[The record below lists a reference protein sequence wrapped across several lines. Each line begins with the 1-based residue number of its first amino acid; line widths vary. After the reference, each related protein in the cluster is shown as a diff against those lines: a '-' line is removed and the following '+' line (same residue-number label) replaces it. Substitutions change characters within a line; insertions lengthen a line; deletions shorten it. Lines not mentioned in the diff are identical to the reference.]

1 MERKSQ
7 ESVPRTGR
15 GEGPRTERMIVAG
28 GSFIRAQYRLPPL
41 SEDIKN
47 AIVALFQFLVA
58 GQRLNG
64 PVSVDALDSVTLI
77 HTAYGDVSVNRVEH
91 PVNRRLQ
98 TKYIFTVPLQF
109 FIKGRRTDGRFYR
122 EMEAA
127 LRALAECRF
136 TFVDSSDG
144 LRHTTNTGIIN
155 DPETLSPLEGAD
167 GRNTIVTF
175 SMTRSMLEVL
185 FDASC
190 GFHRF
195 IEADC
200 MALTSI
206 YAKRLYEL
214 LCGWDG
220 GTVYRMEVGRFK
232 EMFCIT
238 GRYAQLSDLR
248 KRVLEPAVKEIN
260 GKTGLTVGCSVE
272 KGALDAGARVIEFR
286 VLRNSALLAG
296 EELSRKYVVWPEA
309 RLMEFLTAEVK
320 MRRGEIRPHALLF
333 HKVSSAPAVMAELPR
348 KWEKTLARIPAAGT
362 DRLSREKVRRERVA
376 HFVASVRGM
385 VDDCGL

>member
-1 MERKSQ
+1 MTKKKQTGEDG
-7 ESVPRTGR
+7 RTD
-15 GEGPRTERMIVAG
+15 RMIVAG
-28 GSFIRAQYRLPPL
+28 GSFIRARYRLPPL
-41 SEDIKN
+41 GEDIKN
-47 AIVALFQFLVA
+47 AIVALFQFLVS
-58 GQRLNG
+58 GQKLNG
-64 PVSVDALDSVTLI
+64 PVSVEALDSLTLI
-77 HTAYGDVSVNRVEH
+77 RTEYGDVSVNRVDH

-98 TKYIFTVPLQF
+98 TKYIFTVPMQF

-136 TFVDSSDG
+136 TFIDSEDG

-155 DPETLSPLEGAD
+155 DPETLSPQEGAD

-175 SMTRSMLEVL
+175 SMTQSMLGIL
-185 FDASC
+185 FDASY

-206 YAKRLYEL
+206 YAKRIYEQ
-214 LCGWDG
+214 LCGWDS

-238 GRYAQLSDLR
+238 GLYSQLSDLR

-260 GKTGLTVGCSVE
+260 EKTDLTVISLWRRALHTRGRESSSSRCCAIQHCS
-272 KGALDAGARVIEFR
+272 
-286 VLRNSALLAG
+286 SQT
-296 EELSRKYVVWPEA
+296 S
-309 RLMEFLTAEVK
+309 
-320 MRRGEIRPHALLF
+320 
-333 HKVSSAPAVMAELPR
+333 
-348 KWEKTLARIPAAGT
+348 
-362 DRLSREKVRRERVA
+362 SRESTSSGRRRV
-376 HFVASVRGM
+376 
-385 VDDCGL
+385 

>member
-1 MERKSQ
+1 MAKKKQTGEDG
-7 ESVPRTGR
+7 RTD
-15 GEGPRTERMIVAG
+15 RMIVAG
-28 GSFIRAQYRLPPL
+28 GSFIRARYRLPPL
-41 SEDIKN
+41 GEDIKN
-47 AIVALFQFLVA
+47 AIVALFQFLVS
-58 GQRLNG
+58 GQKLNG
-64 PVSVDALDSVTLI
+64 PVSVEALDSLTLI
-77 HTAYGDVSVNRVEH
+77 RTEYGDVSVNRADH

-98 TKYIFTVPLQF
+98 TKYIFTVPMQF

-136 TFVDSSDG
+136 TFIDSEDG

-155 DPETLSPLEGAD
+155 DPETLSPQEGAD

-175 SMTRSMLEVL
+175 SMTQSMLGIL
-185 FDASC
+185 FDASY

-206 YAKRLYEL
+206 YAKRIYEQ
-214 LCGWDG
+214 LCGWDS

-238 GRYAQLSDLR
+238 GLYSQLSDLR

-260 GKTGLTVGCSVE
+260 EKTDLTVNFSLE
-272 KGALDAGARVIEFR
+272 KGASDTRTRVIVFK
-286 VLRNSALLAG
+286 VLRNPALLVAD
-296 EELSRKYVVWPEA
+296 ELSRKYIVWPEA
-309 RLMEFLTAEVK
+309 RLMEFLTGDVG
-320 MRRGEIRPHALLF
+320 MRRSEIRPHALLF
-333 HKVSSAPAVMAELPR
+333 HRVSLAPALMAELPR
-348 KWEKTLARIPAAGT
+348 KWEKTCGRIPADGT
-362 DRLSREKVRRERVA
+362 DRASRERVRRERVA
-376 HFVASVRGM
+376 HFIASLQGM
-385 VDDCGL
+385 LDDYGL

>member
-1 MERKSQ
+1 MAGRKRRQ
-7 ESVPRTGR
+7 TG
-15 GEGPRTERMIVAG
+15 GDSRTERMIVAG

-58 GQRLNG
+58 GQRLDG
-64 PVSVDALDSVTLI
+64 PVSVDAMDGTAVI
-77 HTAYGDVSVNRVEH
+77 RTAYGDVSVSRVEH

-127 LRALAECRF
+127 LRALAGCRF

-155 DPETLSPLEGAD
+155 DPETLSPQEGAD

-206 YAKRLYEL
+206 YAKRLYEQ

-232 EMFCIT
+232 DMFRIAD
-238 GRYAQLSDLR
+238 RYPHTADLR
-248 KRVLEPAVKEIN
+248 
-260 GKTGLTVGCSVE
+260 
-272 KGALDAGARVIEFR
+272 
-286 VLRNSALLAG
+286 
-296 EELSRKYVVWPEA
+296 
-309 RLMEFLTAEVK
+309 
-320 MRRGEIRPHALLF
+320 RRF
-333 HKVSSAPAVMAELPR
+333 M
-348 KWEKTLARIPAAGT
+348 
-362 DRLSREKVRRERVA
+362 
-376 HFVASVRGM
+376 
-385 VDDCGL
+385 

>member
-1 MERKSQ
+1 MTKKKQTGEDG
-7 ESVPRTGR
+7 RTD
-15 GEGPRTERMIVAG
+15 RMIVAG
-28 GSFIRAQYRLPPL
+28 GSFIRARYRLPPL
-41 SEDIKN
+41 GEDIKN
-47 AIVALFQFLVA
+47 AIVALFQFLVS
-58 GQRLNG
+58 GQKLNG
-64 PVSVDALDSVTLI
+64 PVSVEALDSLTLI
-77 HTAYGDVSVNRVEH
+77 RTEYGDVSVNRVDH

-98 TKYIFTVPLQF
+98 TKYIFTVPMQF

-136 TFVDSSDG
+136 TFIDSEDG

-155 DPETLSPLEGAD
+155 DPETLSPQEGAD

-175 SMTRSMLEVL
+175 SMTQSMLGIL
-185 FDASC
+185 FDASY

-206 YAKRLYEL
+206 YAKRIYEQ
-214 LCGWDG
+214 LCGWDS

-238 GRYAQLSDLR
+238 GLYSQLSDLR

-260 GKTGLTVGCSVE
+260 EKTDLTVNFSLE
-272 KGALDAGARVIEFR
+272 KGAADTRTRVIVFK
-286 VLRNSALLAG
+286 VLRNPALLVAD
-296 EELSRKYVVWPEA
+296 ELSRKYVVWPEA
-309 RLMEFLTAEVK
+309 RLMEFLTGDVG
-320 MRRGEIRPHALLF
+320 MRRSEIRPHALLF
-333 HKVSSAPAVMAELPR
+333 HRVSLAPALMAELPR
-348 KWEKTLARIPAAGT
+348 KWEKTCGRIPADGT
-362 DRLSREKVRRERVA
+362 DRASRERVRRERVA
-376 HFVASVRGM
+376 HFIASLQGM
-385 VDDCGL
+385 LDDYEL

>member
-1 MERKSQ
+1 MAGRKRKQ
-7 ESVPRTGR
+7 TG
-15 GEGPRTERMIVAG
+15 EDSRTERMIVAG

-58 GQRLNG
+58 GQRLDG
-64 PVSVDALDSVTLI
+64 RVSVEAMDGTAVI
-77 HTAYGDVSVNRVEH
+77 RTAYGDVSVSRVEH

-144 LRHTTNTGIIN
+144 LRHTTNTGIIS
-155 DPETLSPLEGAD
+155 DPETLSPQEGAD

-206 YAKRLYEL
+206 YAKRLYEQ

-232 EMFCIT
+232 DMFRIAD
-238 GRYAQLSDLR
+238 RYPHTADLR
-248 KRVLEPAVKEIN
+248 RRVLEPAVREIN
-260 GKTGLTVGCSVE
+260 GKTDLTVDFAIVR
-272 KGALDAGARVIEFR
+272 GADDPKARVIEFR
-286 VLRNSALLAG
+286 VLRNSALLA
-296 EELSRKYVVWPEA
+296 EVELSRKYVLWPEA
-309 RLMEFLTAEVK
+309 RLMDFLTGTVG
-320 MRRGEIRPHALLF
+320 MRKGEIKPHAALF
-333 HKVSSAPAVMAELPR
+333 GRVSGLPALMAELPR
-348 KWEKTLARIPAAGT
+348 KWEKTRERIPEDGR
-362 DRLSREKVRRERVA
+362 DRVSRERVRRARVA
-376 HFVASVRGM
+376 HFIASVRGM
-385 VDDCGL
+385 ADDYGL

>member
-1 MERKSQ
+1 MAKKKQTGEDG
-7 ESVPRTGR
+7 RTD
-15 GEGPRTERMIVAG
+15 RMIVAG
-28 GSFIRAQYRLPPL
+28 GSFIRARYRLPPL
-41 SEDIKN
+41 GEDIKN
-47 AIVALFQFLVA
+47 AIVALFQFLVS
-58 GQRLNG
+58 GQKLNG
-64 PVSVDALDSVTLI
+64 PVSVEALDSLTLI
-77 HTAYGDVSVNRVEH
+77 RTEYGDVSVNRVDH

-98 TKYIFTVPLQF
+98 TKYIFTVPMQF

-136 TFVDSSDG
+136 TFIDSEDG

-155 DPETLSPLEGAD
+155 DPETLSPQEGAD

-175 SMTRSMLEVL
+175 SMTQSMLGIL
-185 FDASC
+185 FDASY

-206 YAKRLYEL
+206 YAKRIYEQ
-214 LCGWDG
+214 LCGWDS

-238 GRYAQLSDLR
+238 GLYSQLSDLR

-260 GKTGLTVGCSVE
+260 EKTDLTVNFSLE
-272 KGALDAGARVIEFR
+272 KGASDTRTRVIVFK
-286 VLRNSALLAG
+286 VLRNPALLVAD
-296 EELSRKYVVWPEA
+296 ELSRKYIVWPEA
-309 RLMEFLTAEVK
+309 RLMEFLTGDVG
-320 MRRGEIRPHALLF
+320 MRRSEIRPHALLF
-333 HKVSSAPAVMAELPR
+333 HRVSLAPALMAELPR
-348 KWEKTLARIPAAGT
+348 KWEKTCGRIPAEGT
-362 DRLSREKVRRERVA
+362 DRASRERVRRERVA
-376 HFVASVRGM
+376 HFIASLHGM
-385 VDDCGL
+385 LDDYGL

>member
-1 MERKSQ
+1 MQ
-7 ESVPRTGR
+7 GGRTKGSA
-15 GEGPRTERMIVAG
+15 GASDRMIVAG
-28 GSFIRAQYRLPPL
+28 GSFIRARYRLTPL
-41 SEDIKN
+41 GEDVKN
-47 AIVALFQFLVA
+47 AIVALFQFLVS
-58 GQRLNG
+58 GQRLDG
-64 PVSVDALDSVTLI
+64 PVSAAALDGVALI
-77 HTAYGDVSVNRVEH
+77 PTGYGNVSVNRVEH

-98 TKYIFTVPLQF
+98 TKYIFTVPMQF

-155 DPETLSPLEGAD
+155 DPETLSPQEGAD

-175 SMTRSMLEVL
+175 SMTRSMLELL

-206 YAKRLYEL
+206 YAKRLYEM

-220 GTVYRMEVGRFK
+220 GTACRMEVGRFK

-238 GRYAQLSDLR
+238 DRYSQLSDLR
-248 KRVLEPAVKEIN
+248 KRVLEPAVREIN
-260 GKTGLTVGCSVE
+260 GKTGLTVSCSVE
-272 KGALDAGARVIEFR
+272 NGAAGPGARVIVFR
-286 VLRNSALLAG
+286 VLRNASLLADG
-296 EELSRKYVVWPEA
+296 ELSRRHIVWPEA
-309 RLMEFLTAEVK
+309 RLMEFLTGEVG
-320 MRRGEIRPHALLF
+320 MRKGEIRPHALLF
-333 HKVSSAPAVMAELPR
+333 HRASGSPAVMAELPR
-348 KWEKTLARIPAAGT
+348 KWEKTRERIPQEGS
-362 DRLSREKVRRERVA
+362 DRVSRERTRRERVA

-385 VDDCGL
+385 LDDCGL

>member
-1 MERKSQ
+1 MAKKKQAGEDG
-7 ESVPRTGR
+7 RTD
-15 GEGPRTERMIVAG
+15 RMIVAG
-28 GSFIRAQYRLPPL
+28 GSFIRARYRLPPL
-41 SEDIKN
+41 GEDIKN
-47 AIVALFQFLVA
+47 AIVALFQFLVS
-58 GQRLNG
+58 GQKLNG
-64 PVSVDALDSVTLI
+64 PVSVEALDSLTLI
-77 HTAYGDVSVNRVEH
+77 RTEYGDVSVNRVDH

-98 TKYIFTVPLQF
+98 TKYIFTVPMQF

-136 TFVDSSDG
+136 TFIDSEDG

-155 DPETLSPLEGAD
+155 DPETLSPQEGAD

-175 SMTRSMLEVL
+175 SMTQSMLGIL
-185 FDASC
+185 FDASY

-206 YAKRLYEL
+206 YAKRIYEQ
-214 LCGWDG
+214 LCGWDS

-238 GRYAQLSDLR
+238 GLYSQLSDLR

-260 GKTGLTVGCSVE
+260 EKTDLTVNFSLE
-272 KGALDAGARVIEFR
+272 KGASDTRTRVIVFK
-286 VLRNSALLAG
+286 VLRNPALLVAD
-296 EELSRKYVVWPEA
+296 ELSRKYIVWPEA
-309 RLMEFLTAEVK
+309 RLMEFLTGDVG
-320 MRRGEIRPHALLF
+320 MRRSEIRPHALLF
-333 HKVSSAPAVMAELPR
+333 HRISLAPALMAELPR
-348 KWEKTLARIPAAGT
+348 KWEKTCGRIPVDGT
-362 DRLSREKVRRERVA
+362 DRASRERVRRERVA
-376 HFVASVRGM
+376 HFIASLQGM
-385 VDDCGL
+385 LDDYGL

>member
-1 MERKSQ
+1 MAKKKQTGEDG
-7 ESVPRTGR
+7 RTD
-15 GEGPRTERMIVAG
+15 RMIVAG
-28 GSFIRAQYRLPPL
+28 GSFIRARYRLPPL
-41 SEDIKN
+41 GEDIKN
-47 AIVALFQFLVA
+47 AIVALFQFLVS
-58 GQRLNG
+58 GQKLNG
-64 PVSVDALDSVTLI
+64 PVSVEALDSLTLI
-77 HTAYGDVSVNRVEH
+77 RTEYGDVSVNRADH

-98 TKYIFTVPLQF
+98 TKYIFTVPMQF

-136 TFVDSSDG
+136 TFIDSEDG

-155 DPETLSPLEGAD
+155 DPETLSPQEGAD

-175 SMTRSMLEVL
+175 SMTQSMLGIL
-185 FDASC
+185 FDASY

-206 YAKRLYEL
+206 YAKRIYEQ
-214 LCGWDG
+214 LCGWDS

-238 GRYAQLSDLR
+238 GLYSQLSDLR

-260 GKTGLTVGCSVE
+260 EKTDLTVNFSLE
-272 KGALDAGARVIEFR
+272 KGAADTRTRVIVFK
-286 VLRNSALLAG
+286 VLRNPALLVAD
-296 EELSRKYVVWPEA
+296 ELSRKYIVWPEA
-309 RLMEFLTAEVK
+309 RLMEFLTGDVG
-320 MRRGEIRPHALLF
+320 MRRSEIRPHALLF
-333 HKVSSAPAVMAELPR
+333 HRVSLAPALMAELPR
-348 KWEKTLARIPAAGT
+348 KWEKTCGRIPADGT
-362 DRLSREKVRRERVA
+362 DRASRERVRRERVA
-376 HFVASVRGM
+376 HFIASLQGM
-385 VDDCGL
+385 LDDYGL